1 MFQKVSSEMM
11 PSVYYH
17 SSNPGQTFMDMFLG
31 TFWSPPKNIPA
42 PIEAL
47 GEMPLENNGMQDD
60 TSTFAQNY
68 AVETSS

>member
-1 MFQKVSSEMM
+1 
-11 PSVYYH
+11 
-17 SSNPGQTFMDMFLG
+17 MDMFLG

-68 AVETSS
+68 AVETSA

>member
-1 MFQKVSSEMM
+1 MLQNVSSEMV

-17 SSNPGQTFMDMFLG
+17 SSKPGQTLIGMFLG

-47 GEMPLENNGMQDD
+47 GEMPLENYGMQDNA
-60 TSTFAQNY
+60 STFAQN
-68 AVETSS
+68 SP